1 MSLHVAPGTTGS
13 GLEFDNPRGAQLD
26 KMVHRYGR
34 LQHALKK
41 LRRLE
46 RCRASYLHAI
56 ACSLLEI
63 YPSADH
69 STKLMPISDCSLGFC
84 APSLSSCPLTR
95 AFSSPR
101 RPSASILH
109 FDIDFD
115 GGIDAIKGRLV
126 RNNSLD
132 SKLVLGRVDEVDLW
146 CWVKSTTVEE
156 EVSSLNGWSQPRHEI
171 ALSTHIIAAI
181 EEAVC
186 DFFAAGVVRFSDLSK
201 ICSKLDQD
209 FAALGTSYKLRFT
222 GCDASL
228 FQVDNKDT
236 LTGINYSLYRALHQR
251 YTLALKSVTSS
262 LGKLRERNEKTLQ
275 NSFVDTHIPYQFCT
289 S

>member
-1 MSLHVAPGTTGS
+1 MSLHVAPGTTGP
-13 GLEFDNPRGAQLD
+13 GLEFDNPRDAQLD

-69 STKLMPISDCSLGFC
+69 STKLMSISDCSLGFC
-84 APSLSSCPLTR
+84 APPLSSYPLTR

-101 RPSASILH
+101 RPSAPILH

-115 GGIDAIKGRLV
+115 RGIDAIKGRLG

-132 SKLVLGRVDEVDLW
+132 SKLVLGRVDEADLW
-146 CWVKSTTVEE
+146 RWVKSTTVE

-171 ALSTHIIAAI
+171 ASSTHIIAAI

-186 DFFAAGVVRFSDLSK
+186 VLFAAGVVRFSDLST
-201 ICSKLDQD
+201 ICSKLDED
-209 FAALGTSYKLRFT
+209 FAALGFTSYNLRFT
-222 GCDASL
+222 GCDPSL

-236 LTGINYSLYRALHQR
+236 LKGVNYSLYRALHQR

-275 NSFVDTHIPYQFCT
+275 NSFVDTHIPYQFCL